1 MSAAMAA
8 VLTAPMEAVIQ
19 HQDPNPWTRLVQV
32 LAEAGTTRV
41 FGLPDDD
48 MQSQRALETAGI
60 GMRWT
65 TRQSS
70 AVHMAAGAA
79 RTGTS
84 PGVCVVGRGPAVAAL
99 VPGLLEAF
107 HAHVPLVVLAAGTAE
122 DCRGTGAFQDAPTVE
137 MMAPVTK
144 WAARLSGGP
153 GDADVLRQALAL
165 ASQTP
170 AGPVYLEVP
179 DAPGLGPGAGRPSRS
194 EEAAGIRGLL
204 DRAERPL
211 LVIGGGAAD
220 VPRAELVGAAVRLGA
235 GVVSTASGRGIFPES
250 HPNYL
255 GLAGLYMGAPVARTV
270 NRADV
275 VLSLGSS
282 LEETAMTG
290 MPLQAEWIQ
299 VNAHAADIRHW
310 LPGAHRVMDARELAC
325 LLPDPRPR
333 AAWRAEVDSTR
344 SEALRLAVR
353 EQSLSAQALDH
364 LAEVLPEDTVV
375 VQENGLHDIWS
386 YCFPH
391 FVLPE
396 GAVCVAPSE
405 QTTLGCGVAAAA
417 GIAESD
423 GPLVACL
430 TGDTAFATFRPDL
443 EDQLASPR
451 RLLYMVFDDGGM
463 GWLDR
468 QAQQAGAAGRFLG
481 GPRALTPTEAES
493 TVHVYGPECLSS
505 VLAGA
510 VERALRGQPTVVR
523 LHVAPSDVAPPL
535 RADQDDRE
543 RQAGPYGKEERR

>member
-8 VLTAPMEAVIQ
+8 VLTAPMEAVVQ
-19 HQDPNPWTRLVQV
+19 RQEPNPWTRLVQV

-48 MQSQRALETAGI
+48 MQSQRALEAAGI
-60 GMRWT
+60 GMRWS

-79 RTGTS
+79 RTGTA

-122 DCRGTGAFQDAPTVE
+122 DRRGTGAFQDAPTVDL
-137 MMAPVTK
+137 MAPVTK

-153 GDADVLRQALAL
+153 GDADLLRRALAL
-165 ASQTP
+165 AAQAP

-179 DAPGLGPGAGRPSRS
+179 DAAGLGPGGSRRSRS
-194 EEAAGIRGLL
+194 EDATGIQGVLERS
-204 DRAERPL
+204 ERPL
-211 LVIGGGAAD
+211 LLIGGGAAD
-220 VPRAELVGAAVRLGA
+220 VPRAELVRAAVRLGA

-255 GLAGLYMGAPVARTV
+255 GLAGLYMGTPVARTV
-270 NRADV
+270 NHSDV

-282 LEETAMTG
+282 LEETALTG

-299 VNAHAADIRHW
+299 INAHAADIRHW
-310 LPGAHRVMDARELAC
+310 LPGVHRVMDARDLAD
-325 LLPDPRPR
+325 LLPLPRPR
-333 AAWRAEVDSTR
+333 AVWRAEVDSAR
-344 SEALRLAVR
+344 SEALRVAAR
-353 EQSLSAQALDH
+353 EQSLSAQALDR

-396 GAVCVAPSE
+396 GATCVAPSE

-417 GIAESD
+417 GIAEPD

-430 TGDTAFATFRPDL
+430 TGDTALATFRPDL

-451 RLLYMVFDDGGM
+451 PLLYIVFDDGGM

-468 QAQQAGAAGRFLG
+468 QAQLTGAGGRFVG
-481 GPRALTPTEAES
+481 RMTAPAPAEAQA
-493 TVHVYGPECLSS
+493 TVHVSGTEGLSS
-505 VLAGA
+505 VLASA

-523 LHVAPSDVAPPL
+523 LHVAPSDVAPVL
-535 RADQDDRE
+535 RTDHDHLEFPGGRHE
-543 RQAGPYGKEERR
+543 EERR